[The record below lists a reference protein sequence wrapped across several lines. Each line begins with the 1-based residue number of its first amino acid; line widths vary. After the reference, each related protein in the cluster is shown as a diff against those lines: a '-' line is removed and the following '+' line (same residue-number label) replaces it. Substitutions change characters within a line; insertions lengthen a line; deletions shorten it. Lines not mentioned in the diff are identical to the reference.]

1 MFKTILVATDNSEYS
16 CKAVELAGDI
26 ASKYGARL
34 ILLHV
39 IHPQKVNQEL
49 RHMVDVEYP
58 MDQGPKLMK
67 PASDYPTNLA
77 ESLVKVNANADDSY
91 QYLKLLAEKILQRA
105 NKLAKKQGIED
116 AVSKIRDGD
125 PAQEILECANLENAN
140 LIVVGSRGLGNLKGL
155 LMGSVS
161 HKVSQHAKCSCVIVK

>member
-1 MFKTILVATDNSEYS
+1 MFKTILVATDNSEHS
-16 CKAVELAGDI
+16 CKAVEIAGDI

-39 IHPQKVNQEL
+39 VQPQRINEEL
-49 RHMVDVEYP
+49 HHMIKVEYL

-67 PASDYPTNLA
+67 SASNSPQILA
-77 ESLVKVNANADDSY
+77 DSLVRLNENADDSY
-91 QYLKLLAEKILQRA
+91 QYLKLLAEQILRRA
-105 NKLAKKQGIED
+105 NKLALGQGVED
-116 AVSKIRDGD
+116 AISQIEDGD
-125 PAQEILECANLENAN
+125 PAHEILECANRENAD
-140 LIVVGSRGLGNLKGL
+140 LIVMGNRGLGDLKGL

>member
-26 ASKYGARL
+26 ANKYGAKL

-67 PASDYPTNLA
+67 PASEYPTNLA
-77 ESLVKVNANADDSY
+77 ESLVKVNAIADDSY
-91 QYLKLLAEKILQRA
+91 QYLKLLAEQILRRA
-105 NKLAKKQGIED
+105 SKLALKQGIED
-116 AVSKIRDGD
+116 AVSKIEDGD
-125 PAQEILECANLENAN
+125 PAQEILECANRENAD
-140 LIVVGSRGLGNLKGL
+140 LIVVGSRGLGDFGGL
-155 LMGSVS
+155 LLGSVS
-161 HKVSQHAKCSCVIVK
+161 HKVNHSAPCTCITVH